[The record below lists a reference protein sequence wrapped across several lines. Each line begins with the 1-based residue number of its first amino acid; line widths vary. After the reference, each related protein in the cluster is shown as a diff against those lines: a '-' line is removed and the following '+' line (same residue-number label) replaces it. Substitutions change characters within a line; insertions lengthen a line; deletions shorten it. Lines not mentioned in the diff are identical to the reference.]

1 MLKLARRPGE
11 CPGSTVRRG
20 SYLTEAGFAGMKNH
34 YGSTAGEDV
43 QNTSTA
49 FWVVVDMCLAVALV
63 GGMKCGRA
71 GAGEMQP
78 SQPAQYY
85 TQPGQQP
92 PGWQPQ
98 AVPEGNRLGQ
108 PPVYGP
114 QPPAQAQP
122 SAPQAA
128 GPPIVGQGQVPQA
141 PFRLTPQEEAQ
152 LDRILNLWEQ
162 RSSAVKNFSCSLKR
176 WEYDPVFGPPDRA
189 RFEDLGRIQYAA
201 PDKGLFEIF
210 GERAEKWVCDGKS
223 VYEYNFLKKQV
234 IEWQLP
240 PELQGRAI
248 ANSPLPFLFGARAAA
263 LKQRY
268 FLRIITPPDVQG
280 QQTWLEAYP
289 RFQQDAAN
297 FRKAELI
304 LTNRD
309 MMPMALKLYSPNG
322 KNSTSYQFYEIVV
335 NDIWDPLKPSPFVGR
350 VPVGWTKIQG
360 DSAAQ
365 NSARPATGR

>member
-1 MLKLARRPGE
+1 MEKF
-11 CPGSTVRRG
+11 S
-20 SYLTEAGFAGMKNH
+20 
-34 YGSTAGEDV
+34 
-43 QNTSTA
+43 
-49 FWVVVDMCLAVALV
+49 CLAAGKSACGHWIAHATTTILLIVAAAVLWLAV
-63 GGMKCGRA
+63 SRA
-71 GAGEMQP
+71 VAAELYSGQP
-78 SQPAQYY
+78 VQYAPQPAQ
-85 TQPGQQP
+85 QPAQQP
-92 PGWQPQ
+92 AAWQPPVQ
-98 AVPEGNRLGQ
+98 QEGYQSPQ
-108 PPVYGP
+108 PRVYGP
-114 QPPAQAQP
+114 QQPGQAQP
-122 SAPQAA
+122 AVPQGPGASGAAQPQAPQ
-128 GPPIVGQGQVPQA
+128 P
-141 PFRLTPQEEAQ
+141 PFRLTPAEEAQ
-152 LDRILNLWEQ
+152 LDRILQLWEQ

-210 GERAEKWVCDGKS
+210 GQRAEKWVCDGKS

-234 IEWQLP
+234 IEWRLP

-268 FLRIITPPDVQG
+268 FLRVITPPDVQG

-309 MMPMALKLYSPNG
+309 MMPMGLKLYSPNG

-350 VPVGWTKIQG
+350 VPPGWTKVQG
-360 DSAAQ
+360 DAPTEQAG
-365 NSARPATGR
+365 RPPATR